1 MDKTQVFIFVLLIAV
16 LGFRIYQKYF
26 SKNKNKQGTGNKSS
40 EGSQSSPSSK
50 DDEYEP
56 YSKK

>member
-26 SKNKNKQGTGNKSS
+26 NKNKNKQGTGNKSS

>member
-1 MDKTQVFIFVLLIAV
+1 MDKTQIIIFVLLFAV

-26 SKNKNKQGTGNKSS
+26 NKNKQGTDTKSS
-40 EGSQSSPSSK
+40 QGSQPTSSSK

>member
-1 MDKTQVFIFVLLIAV
+1 MDKTQVFIFVLLVAV

-26 SKNKNKQGTGNKSS
+26 SKNKNKQVTGNKSS
-40 EGSQSSPSSK
+40 KGSLSSPSSK